1 MATLK
6 VPACVPSVQED
17 VEQLHKAFEGWGANE
32 DMIISI
38 LAHRDAAHRNAIRE
52 VYYECY
58 GEGLLKVLEKE
69 LHSDFERAVLL
80 WTLEPCERDAYLANE
95 ATKKWTSSNQV
106 LMEIACTRSP
116 QQLILVREAYH
127 DRFKRS
133 IEEDVAYHTK
143 GDCRKL
149 LVPLVSTYRYP
160 GIEADLMLA
169 KAEAKI
175 LHKKIGSAEF
185 CDDEVIRIITTRSK
199 AQVNATLNMYRNEYG
214 HELVKDLEGR
224 SDDDFVSLLIGTIEC
239 LACPEKY
246 FEKVLRNGIHKLG
259 TDEWALTR
267 VITTR
272 AEIDLAIIKDEYLRR
287 NSVMLEYAIA
297 KETSGHFGKML
308 LALLGHEEAK
318 KN

>member
-32 DMIISI
+32 DVIISI
-38 LAHRDAAHRNAIRE
+38 LAHRDAAQRQAIRD
-52 VYYECY
+52 VYAECY
-58 GEGLLKVLEKE
+58 GASLLQVLEKE
-69 LHSDFERAVLL
+69 LHSDFERVVLL

-95 ATKKWTSSNQV
+95 ATKRWTSSNQV

-116 QQLILVREAYH
+116 QQLILAREAYH
-127 DRFKRS
+127 ARFKRS
-133 IEEDVAYHTK
+133 LEEDVAYHTK
-143 GDCRKL
+143 GECRKL

-160 GIEADLMLA
+160 GIEADLTLA
-169 KAEAKI
+169 KSEAKI

-199 AQVNATLNMYRNEYG
+199 AQVNATLNQYRNEYG
-214 HELVKDLEGR
+214 HELVKDLEGH
-224 SDDDFVSLLIGTIEC
+224 SDDDFVSLLIGTIQC
-239 LACPEKY
+239 LAYPEKY
-246 FEKVLRNGIHKLG
+246 FEKVLRNGVHKLG

-272 AEIDLAIIKDEYLRR
+272 AEIDLKIIMDAYLRR
-287 NSVMLEYAIA
+287 NSVKLEYAVA

-308 LALLGHEEAK
+308 LALLGHEEPK
-318 KN
+318 EC